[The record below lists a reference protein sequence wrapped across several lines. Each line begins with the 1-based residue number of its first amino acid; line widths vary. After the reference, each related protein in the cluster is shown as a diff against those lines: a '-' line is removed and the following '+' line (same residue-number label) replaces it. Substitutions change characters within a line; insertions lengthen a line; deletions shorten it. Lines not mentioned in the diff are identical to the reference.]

1 MLVGDLELIL
11 EENVPRNK
19 WNLGRVTEVFVGRD
33 SRVRSTKVKT
43 SKTELHHPVVKLCLL
58 DG

>member
-1 MLVGDLELIL
+1 VLIS

-19 WNLGRVTEVFVGRD
+19 WNLGRVTDVFVGQD
-33 SRVRSTKVKT
+33 SRVRSAKVKT
-43 SKTELHHPVVKLCLL
+43 SSTELHRPVVKLCLV